1 MVVRTSLFLLLALF
15 ASPLLLFQFAAAET
29 ENKLPADF
37 DFATDIRP
45 LLSDACFACH
55 GPDEEHRAAELRL
68 DLKES
73 VFAKHDGAAL
83 VVPGKPE
90 ASLIFQRMTTDD
102 VDLRMPPAD
111 SGKTLSKTDIEK
123 IRAWIAAGAPWASHW
138 AFQPPEQ
145 PPIPQVRQAQ
155 KNDQTATNPIDAFVQ
170 EKLLQKQLSFSEPAD
185 RITLLRRLSLDLIGL
200 PPTIEEVN
208 QFKNDNSPAAFQKQ
222 VKRLLASPHYG
233 ERWGRIWLDAARYAD
248 SNGYEKDAPR
258 KVWLYRD
265 WVIDALNENMPYNQ
279 FIIEQIAGDLLPNAT
294 QDQII
299 ATGFMRNSMLNEEGG
314 IDPEE
319 FRMAAMFD
327 RMDTIGKSVLGL
339 TLQCGQCHTHKYDPL
354 TQENYYQI
362 FACINNSYEASIRGY
377 TDEEQETRQRLFDQI
392 HALEQSLKA
401 KLPDWRA
408 RMAEWEESVAQ
419 NQPEWTVLKLTN
431 TDSNSQRYF
440 EQPDHS
446 MLAQGYA
453 PSRFTSNFEATI
465 DAREIKAV
473 RLELLNHPNLPAGG
487 PGRSIEGLCALT
499 DIRLTAVNP
508 NDSKQSTKVKFSTAS
523 ADFGNARQ
531 QLPPMYADKK
541 GVRGFTGPVAY
552 AIDGDNSTAWG
563 IDAGNGRFNQPR
575 EAVFQ
580 AEKPFGYPDGTT
592 LKISL
597 VQMHGGWNSDDNQ
610 TMNLGRFRISVST
623 ADNAHADPVPD
634 RVREILNIPHTERT
648 PAEQDQVFSYWRTTV
663 PAWKAENNEIEA
675 LWKKHPRGATQ
686 LVYQERPDSRSTH
699 LLERGDF
706 LKKRQVVEPGVPD
719 FLNTLPQ
726 ETDVNRL
733 TFARWLVDRQSP
745 TTARAIVNRVWQAYF
760 GQGIVSTS
768 EDLGSQGAAPTHRK
782 LLDWL
787 AVWFMNE
794 GWDLKKLHT
803 LIVTSRTYQQSSEVT
818 PELYAKDPYNR
829 FFARGPRYR
838 VDAEI
843 VRDIALKASGLLN
856 PEVGGPSVYPPAPA
870 FLFDKPA
877 SYGPKT
883 WNEAE
888 DADRYRR
895 AIYTFRFRSV
905 PYPMLQAFDAPNG
918 DVATVKRTRSN
929 TPLQALTTL
938 NEILFMECANGL
950 ADTTLKEPD
959 LTDDQRIVTAFR
971 RCVSRPPTD
980 SEQTL
985 LKQFLTRQ
993 REYFKTH
1000 PDEAKA
1006 ITAAEEMKPDTAERA
1021 AWVALS
1027 RVLLNMDETITKE

>member
-1 MVVRTSLFLLLALF
+1 MVVRTCSFLLLCLSVSF
-15 ASPLLLFQFAAAET
+15 VLLFQLSAAET
-29 ENKLPADF
+29 ETTPADF

-45 LLSDACFACH
+45 LLSDACFSCH

-73 VFAKHDGAAL
+73 VFGKHDGHAL
-83 VVPGKPE
+83 IVPGKPQE
-90 ASLIFQRMTTDD
+90 SLIFQRMTESDA
-102 VDLRMPPAD
+102 DLRMPPAD
-111 SGKTLSKTDIEK
+111 SGKKLSPDDIEK

-138 AFQPPEQ
+138 AFQTPEK
-145 PPIPQVRQAQ
+145 PALPNVKQ
-155 KNDQTATNPIDAFVQ
+155 KQLVQNPIDAFVL
-170 EKLLQKQLSFSEPAD
+170 EKLEQKQLTFSEPAD

-200 PPTIEEVN
+200 PPTIEEVD
-208 QFKNDNSPAAFQKQ
+208 QFQKDSSPDAYQKQ

-233 ERWGRIWLDAARYAD
+233 ERWGRLWLDAARYAD

-258 KVWLYRD
+258 EVWLYRD
-265 WVIDALNENMPYNQ
+265 WVIDAFNENMPYNQ
-279 FIIEQIAGDLLPNAT
+279 FIIEQIAGDLLPDAT

-377 TDEEQETRQRLFDQI
+377 TDEEQETRQKLFDQI
-392 HALEQSLKA
+392 HTLEQSLKA
-401 KLPDWRA
+401 KMPDWQA
-408 RMAEWEESVAQ
+408 KLAAWEASIQQ

-446 MLAQGYA
+446 ILAQGYA
-453 PSRFTSNFEATI
+453 PSKFTSNFEATV
-465 DAREIKAV
+465 DVSDLKAI

-508 NDSKQSTKVKFSTAS
+508 KDEKQSTNIKFTEAS
-523 ADFGNARQ
+523 ADFSNERHE
-531 QLPPMYADKK
+531 LPPKYSDKK

-575 EAVFQ
+575 EAVFK
-580 AEKPFGYPDGTT
+580 AEKPFGYPADTR

-623 ADNAHADPVPD
+623 SDKASADPVPD
-634 RVREILNIPHTERT
+634 RVRAILQIPHTERT
-648 PAEQDQVFSYWRTTV
+648 PAQQDEVFSYWRTTV
-663 PAWKAENNEIEA
+663 PEWQAENNEIEA
-675 LWKKHPRGATQ
+675 LWKQHPRGATQ
-686 LVYQERPDSRSTH
+686 LVYQEQPAPRSTH

-706 LKKRQVVEPGVPD
+706 LKKKQVVEPGVPD

-726 ETDVNRL
+726 ETQVNRL

-787 AVWFMNE
+787 AVWFMDE

-803 LIVTSRTYQQSSEVT
+803 LIVTSRTYQQTSQVT
-818 PELYAKDPYNR
+818 PEVYAKDPYNR

-838 VDAEI
+838 VDAEL
-843 VRDIALKASGLLN
+843 VRDIALRASGLLN
-856 PEVGGPSVYPPAPA
+856 RQVGGPSVYPPAPA
-870 FLFDKPA
+870 FLFEKPA

-883 WNEAE
+883 WNEAN
-888 DADRYRR
+888 DAERYRR

-918 DVATVKRTRSN
+918 DISTVKRTRSN

-938 NEILFMECANGL
+938 NETLFMECANGL
-950 ADTTLKEPD
+950 AKTILNQAAASEDE
-959 LTDDQRIVTAFR
+959 RIVTAFR
-971 RCVSRPPTD
+971 RCVSRVPSE
-980 SEQTL
+980 SEQLL
-985 LKQFLTRQ
+985 LKQFLSRQ
-993 REYFKTH
+993 RDYFKNH
-1000 PDEAKA
+1000 PEEAKA
-1006 ITAAEEMKPDTAERA
+1006 IAAPKDTKAEPAELA
-1021 AWVALS
+1021 AWVALA